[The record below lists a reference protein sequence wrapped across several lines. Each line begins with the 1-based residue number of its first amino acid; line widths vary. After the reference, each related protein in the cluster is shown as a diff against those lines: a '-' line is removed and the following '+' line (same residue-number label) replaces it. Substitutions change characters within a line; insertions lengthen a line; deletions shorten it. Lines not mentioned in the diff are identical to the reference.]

1 MSQLMPETEDDM
13 LKIDG
18 VTKSNFEKF
27 GQPLLE
33 ITQQAAAEKSGI
45 RSHYLYSHKRFKK
58 NAVFLKI
65 KCMFNTVAIKNTEVS
80 RDSTSNSGYYQENT
94 VDSPNYEDMV
104 NRMMETTCIRGRKR
118 KTTSSINKRTKRF
131 KRSKG
136 KKR

>member
-45 RSHYLYSHKRFKK
+45 RNLYLYSPERLKKSNIRFH
-58 NAVFLKI
+58 
-65 KCMFNTVAIKNTEVS
+65 
-80 RDSTSNSGYYQENT
+80 Q
-94 VDSPNYEDMV
+94 
-104 NRMMETTCIRGRKR
+104 
-118 KTTSSINKRTKRF
+118 
-131 KRSKG
+131 
-136 KKR
+136 

>member
-45 RSHYLYSHKRFKK
+45 RIHYLYSH
-58 NAVFLKI
+58 
-65 KCMFNTVAIKNTEVS
+65 E
-80 RDSTSNSGYYQENT
+80 SNLQFHS
-94 VDSPNYEDMV
+94 
-104 NRMMETTCIRGRKR
+104 
-118 KTTSSINKRTKRF
+118 
-131 KRSKG
+131 
-136 KKR
+136 